1 MIENTNK
8 IQNRIID
15 FEVCEEDGK
24 IVNKQIVK
32 IVLKNNEEIDA
43 ALDEIKQEIT
53 RLEIHI
59 DQTQKALESMKKQE
73 QALLKFKGKS
83 RLVEK
88 KFFKSI

>member
-53 RLEIHI
+53 ILEIHI
-59 DQTQKALESMKKQE
+59 DQTQKALEGMKKQE
-73 QALLKFKGKS
+73 QALLKFKGKKPIS
-83 RLVEK
+83 
-88 KFFKSI
+88 

>member
-59 DQTQKALESMKKQE
+59 DQTQKALEGMKKQE
-73 QALLKFKGKS
+73 QALLKFKGKAD
-83 RLVEK
+83 
-88 KFFKSI
+88 

>member
-59 DQTQKALESMKKQE
+59 DQTQKALEGMKKQE
-73 QALLKFKGKS
+73 QALLKFKGKKPIS
-83 RLVEK
+83 
-88 KFFKSI
+88 

>member
-32 IVLKNNEEIDA
+32 IVLKNKEEIDA

-73 QALLKFKGKS
+73 QALLKFKGKKPIS
-83 RLVEK
+83 
-88 KFFKSI
+88 